1 MVYENDKLEIP
12 EEYRK
17 MSVTELDRHIEEEE
31 KKLQEDRAKGRV
43 KKYRKAPTSLKVNW
57 N

>member
-1 MVYENDKLEIP
+1 MVYENDKLDIP

-17 MSVTELDRHIEEEE
+17 MSVTELNRHIEEEK
-31 KKLQEDRAKGRV
+31 KKLQEDRNKGLV
-43 KKYRKAPTSLKVNW
+43 KKYWKAPTSLKVNW